1 MITDQARIDG
11 LLIAHATFVR
21 DVAIPNE
28 DRVEREDRV
37 GDDLV
42 AEMRKLG
49 TFGWSIPKAYGGSE
63 LTTEELA
70 LAFIELSQCSVAFRV
85 VGAQNA
91 GIGSECLIRDGTP
104 EQKQRYLPRL
114 ASGELIG
121 CLALTEESAGL
132 RCHGA
137 EDAGASDGRRRL
149 CAQRRQA
156 LHHARAH
163 RGPVH
168 GAGAHR
174 RQRPRLG
181 WHHGVPDRARHARA
195 LHQRPTP
202 KMGQEGAPIGE
213 VYLEDCRVPAGAI
226 IGLEPGKGFATVM
239 KCLNKQR
246 VNLAALSTGP
256 AIRLLD
262 EGIAYARERHQSGRP
277 IGEFQLVQAMLAEC
291 KVEIEAT
298 RALILETARKRDR
311 GEDVT
316 MDVSLCKY
324 LATEM
329 CCRVADRIVQV
340 FGGQGYVKGR
350 GIERFYR
357 DVRAAR
363 IYEGTSQIHLLNIAK
378 HLLREPSRSPA
389 GLKRAPA
396 AVSPPG
402 GCWRRGSPWRTSP
415 RRRPPAPPARPG
427 PAGP

>member
-1 MITDQARIDG
+1 MQANRQIMITDQTRLDDLLARIRR
-11 LLIAHATFVR
+11 FVR
-21 DVAIPNE
+21 EVAIPNE
-28 DRVEREDRV
+28 DRVERENCV
-37 GDDLV
+37 GVELV
-42 AEMRKLG
+42 SEMKRLG
-49 TFGWSIPKAYGGSE
+49 TFGWSIPKVYGGSE
-63 LTTEELA
+63 LTQEELA
-70 LAFIELSQCSVAFRV
+70 LGFIEFTQCSVAYRV

-104 EQKQRYLPRL
+104 EQKQKYLPRL
-114 ASGELIG
+114 AAGDLIG
-121 CLALTEESAGL
+121 CLALTEERAGSDATALKTSARHLPNGDYVLNGSKRYITLAPIAGL
-132 RCHGA
+132 FTVFARTDDGTRGA
-137 EDAGASDGRRRL
+137 AGISAFLIERGTPGLTTSDA
-149 CAQRRQA
+149 
-156 LHHARAH
+156 
-163 RGPVH
+163 
-168 GAGAHR
+168 
-174 RQRPRLG
+174 
-181 WHHGVPDRARHARA
+181 
-195 LHQRPTP
+195 TP

-213 VYLEDCRVPAGAI
+213 VYFNDCHVGGDAI
-226 IGLEPGKGFATVM
+226 IGLTPGQGFSTLM

-246 VNLAALSTGP
+246 INLAALSTGP

-277 IGEFQLVQAMLAEC
+277 IAEFQLVQAMLAEC

-324 LATEM
+324 MATEM

-378 HLLREPSRSPA
+378 HLLR
-389 GLKRAPA
+389 
-396 AVSPPG
+396 
-402 GCWRRGSPWRTSP
+402 
-415 RRRPPAPPARPG
+415 
-427 PAGP
+427 

>member
-1 MITDQARIDG
+1 VITDQVRIDSLLARIR
-11 LLIAHATFVR
+11 TFVR
-21 DVAIPNE
+21 EVAIPNE

-37 GDDLV
+37 GDDLI
-42 AEMRKLG
+42 AEMRALG
-49 TFGWSIPKAYGGSE
+49 TFGWSIPSAYGGSE

-70 LAFIELSQCSVAFRV
+70 LAFIELSRCSVAFRV

-121 CLALTEESAGL
+121 CLALTEESAGS
-132 RCHGA
+132 
-137 EDAGASDGRRRL
+137 DAT
-149 CAQRRQA
+149 A
-156 LHHARAH
+156 LKTRAH
-163 RGPVH
+163 RAASGDYVLN
-168 GAGAHR
+168 GAKRYITLAPIAG
-174 RQRPRLG
+174 LFT
-181 WHHGVPDRARHARA
+181 VLARTDDNARGSGGITA
-195 LHQRPTP
+195 FLIERGTPGLTTSASTP

-213 VYLEDCRVPAGAI
+213 AYLEDCRVPATAI
-226 IGLEPGKGFATVM
+226 IGLEPGRGFATVM

-262 EGIAYARERHQSGRP
+262 EGIAYARERQQSGRP

-363 IYEGTSQIHLLNIAK
+363 IYEGTSQIHLLNIAR
-378 HLLREPSRSPA
+378 HLLK
-389 GLKRAPA
+389 KRD
-396 AVSPPG
+396 
-402 GCWRRGSPWRTSP
+402 
-415 RRRPPAPPARPG
+415 
-427 PAGP
+427 

>member
-1 MITDQARIDG
+1 MIRDPAHLDDLLAR
-11 LLIAHATFVR
+11 TRRFVR
-21 DVAIPNE
+21 EVAIPNE
-28 DRVEREDRV
+28 DRVEREDVV
-37 GDDLV
+37 GPDLV
-42 AEMRKLG
+42 AAMRALG
-49 TFGWSIPKAYGGSE
+49 TFGWSIPETYGGSG

-70 LAFIELSQCSVAFRV
+70 LAFMELTQCSVAYRV

-91 GIGSECLIRDGTP
+91 GIGSECLIRDGT
-104 EQKQRYLPRL
+104 EAQKRRYLPHL

-121 CLALTEESAGL
+121 CLALTEEMAGS
-132 RCHGA
+132 
-137 EDAGASDGRRRL
+137 DAT
-149 CAQRRQA
+149 A
-156 LHHARAH
+156 L
-163 RGPVH
+163 
-168 GAGAHR
+168 
-174 RQRPRLG
+174 QT
-181 WHHGVPDRARHARA
+181 RA
-195 LHQRPTP
+195 LELPGGDYVLNGRKRYITLAPIAGIFTVLARTDGATRGAAGISAFLIERGTPGLSTSAPTP

-213 VYLEDCRVPAGAI
+213 VYLDDCRVPADAI
-226 IGLEPGKGFATVM
+226 IGLVPGEGFRTVM

-256 AIRLLD
+256 AIRMLD
-262 EGIAYARERHQSGRP
+262 EAIGYARERQQSGRP

-329 CCRVADRIVQV
+329 CCRVADRVVQI

-378 HLLREPSRSPA
+378 HLLRGA
-389 GLKRAPA
+389 
-396 AVSPPG
+396 
-402 GCWRRGSPWRTSP
+402 
-415 RRRPPAPPARPG
+415 
-427 PAGP
+427 